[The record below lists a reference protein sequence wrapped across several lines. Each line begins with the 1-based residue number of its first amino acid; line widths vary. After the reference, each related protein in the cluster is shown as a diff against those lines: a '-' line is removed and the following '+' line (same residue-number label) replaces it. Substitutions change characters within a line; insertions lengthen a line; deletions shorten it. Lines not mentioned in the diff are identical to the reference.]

1 MKALTLEAYNKF
13 TYGDA
18 PAPTLNPGDVMIQ
31 VKACGICGSD
41 IHGMDGSSGRRIP
54 PIIMGHEAAGVIT
67 QVTDDVS
74 GWNNGDR
81 VTFDSTIYCGECE
94 FCRVG
99 NVNLCND
106 RRVMGVS
113 PGNYRQHG
121 AFAELVAVPSRI
133 LHRLPGKL
141 SYAEAAFVEPVSIA
155 LHAVNR
161 IPLKG
166 DESAVV
172 VGAGMIGL
180 LVIQALRAK
189 GLQHIIAVDIDQEKL
204 HFAKKIGASNAVIS
218 NENSVDTIHGLTGDG
233 ADLAMEVVGI
243 NDTLNLAIASLRKGG
258 SLGLIGNLAPE
269 TQFPLQSVVTR
280 ELTLYGSCSS
290 SGEYPEALQ
299 CIADG
304 RINVA
309 PLISEIAPLAEG
321 AKWFER
327 LYSGKE
333 KLLKV
338 ILEPEGH
345 QSKASRP

>member
-1 MKALTLEAYNKF
+1 MKALTLEAYNKL
-13 TYGDA
+13 TYGDTTD
-18 PAPTLNPGDVMIQ
+18 PTLSPGDVMIQ

-54 PIIMGHEAAGVIT
+54 PIIMGHEAAGVIN
-67 QVTDDVS
+67 QVADDVS

-94 FCRVG
+94 FCRTG

-133 LHRLPGKL
+133 LHRLPDKL
-141 SYAEAAFVEPVSIA
+141 SFVEAAFVEPVSIA
-155 LHAVNR
+155 LHAVSR
-161 IPLKG
+161 IPARG
-166 DESAVV
+166 NETAVV

-180 LVIQALRAK
+180 LVIQALKAK
-189 GLQHIIAVDIDQEKL
+189 GLRRIIAVDLDEDKL
-204 HFAKKIGASNAVIS
+204 NFARKMGASEVVIS
-218 NENSVDTIHGLTGDG
+218 DKNAIETIHGLTGNG
-233 ADLAMEVVGI
+233 AEIAMEVVGI

-258 SLGLIGNLAPE
+258 ALGLVGNLAAE

-290 SGEYPEALQ
+290 SGEYPEALE

-304 RINVA
+304 RMNVR
-309 PLISEIAPLAEG
+309 PLISEVAPLAEG
-321 AKWFER
+321 AQWFER
-327 LYSGKE
+327 LYSGQKT
-333 KLLKV
+333 LLKV
-338 ILEPEGH
+338 ILEPQEH
-345 QSKASRP
+345 

>member
-13 TYGDA
+13 TYGDS
-18 PAPTLNPGDVMIQ
+18 PAPTLNPGDVMIR

-67 QVTDDVS
+67 QVADDVS
-74 GWNNGDR
+74 GWSKGDR
-81 VTFDSTIYCGECE
+81 VTFDSTIYCGKCE
-94 FCRVG
+94 YCKAD

-133 LHRLPGKL
+133 LYRLPENL
-141 SYAEAAFVEPVSIA
+141 SYVEAAFVEPVSIA

-161 IPLKG
+161 MPVKG
-166 DESAVV
+166 EESAVV

-180 LVIQALRAK
+180 LVIQALKTK
-189 GLQHIIAVDIDQEKL
+189 GLRHIIAVDIDQEKL
-204 HFAKKIGASNAVIS
+204 RVAEKMGASDVVIS
-218 NENSVDTIHGLTGDG
+218 NEDAIDSIHDLTGDG

-258 SLGLIGNLAPE
+258 SLGLVGNLAPE
-269 TQFPLQSVVTR
+269 TQFPLQEVVTR

-290 SGEYPEALQ
+290 SGEYPEALR

-304 RINVA
+304 RMNVE
-309 PLISEIAPLAEG
+309 PLISKIAPLAEG

-338 ILEPEGH
+338 ILEPEV
-345 QSKASRP
+345 Q